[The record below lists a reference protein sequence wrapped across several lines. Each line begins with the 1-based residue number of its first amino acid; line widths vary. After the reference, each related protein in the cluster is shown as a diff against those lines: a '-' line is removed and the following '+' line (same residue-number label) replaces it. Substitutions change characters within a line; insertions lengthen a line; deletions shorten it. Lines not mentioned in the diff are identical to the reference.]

1 MRSELKRVTTDKAAR
16 RTRWAERIFP
26 QRLFFAF
33 LALYFLTFGGHLYS
47 GDGVASYFTAR
58 SFIEG
63 NGGAADNYWKD
74 PRFLLAGPDGKS
86 YSKYGL
92 GQVLVE
98 IPLVVVAKG
107 VASLSGGAT
116 ETEDA
121 MARFLVSS
129 LNLFVCA
136 YSAVLLC
143 GMTRRLGYG
152 IRTGVAVALLYGL
165 ATMSWAYS
173 KLDFSEP
180 LMTLCYLLMA
190 QALFPSST
198 SEDKTEL
205 TPRLMLWA
213 GGWLGAAILIKPVAG
228 LALFPLIIYLWYR
241 ISKARELGQNNTP
254 TQPSVLSPQSSFSH
268 PSAFILQPYLKLLL
282 WLALPLIVAG
292 GGVLW
297 YNLYRYGKISESG
310 YSAIPDQFALGSFYG
325 GIFGFLLSPG
335 KSIFLY
341 APGLLLGF
349 FGLRQFWQRQ
359 RAEAVFGLV
368 LFLTYLIFYSLF
380 WNWEGDWTWG
390 PRYLMPTFPFV
401 ILWAAPL
408 LEQPQKWVRY
418 AFNLL
423 LTLGILVNVFGTLV
437 EFNYYFYVSR
447 APEVGQDW
455 RYIPELSPLRGQV
468 YLSLSATTRA
478 VSGNSLRM
486 DYLAWDSER
495 TRAIKQ
501 YINMYPYDKFDFWWL
516 RSVNPTDEGSNG
528 LSGLPIALVL
538 GLIFGGL
545 VWWCWR
551 RMFQVRDIIADLS
564 EKVTSSE

>member
-1 MRSELKRVTTDKAAR
+1 MRSELKRVTNDKAAR

-74 PRFLLAGPDGKS
+74 PRFLLAGPDGKI

-107 VASLSGGAT
+107 VAGLSGGGV
-116 ETEDA
+116 ETEDG

-152 IRTGVAVALLYGL
+152 IRTGVGVALLYGL

-190 QALFPSST
+190 QALFTQSPSQG
-198 SEDKTEL
+198 KAEL
-205 TPRLMLWA
+205 TPRQMLWA

-228 LALFPLIIYLWYR
+228 LALFPLLIYVVFRLKQGAA
-241 ISKARELGQNNTP
+241 SSTP
-254 TQPSVLSPQSSFSH
+254 TQSAVPSPQSSFS
-268 PSAFILQPYLKLLL
+268 PFSIFRLLKLLL
-282 WLALPLIVAG
+282 WLALPLVIAG
-292 GGVLW
+292 AVVLW
-297 YNLYRYGKISESG
+297 YNLYRYGKITESG

-325 GIFGFLLSPG
+325 GIFGFLFSPG
-335 KSIFLY
+335 KSMFLY
-341 APGLLLGF
+341 APGLLLAF
-349 FGLRQFWQRQ
+349 FGLRQFWQRW
-359 RAEAVFGLV
+359 RAEAIFGLA

-390 PRYLMPTFPFV
+390 PRYLMPTFPFI

-408 LEQPQKWVRY
+408 LEQSHKWVRY

-437 EFNYYFYVSR
+437 EFNYYFYVFR

-486 DYLAWDSER
+486 DYLGWDSER
-495 TRAIKQ
+495 TRALKQ

-516 RSVNPTDEGSNG
+516 RSLNPTDEGSNG

-538 GLIFGGL
+538 GLVFGGV

-551 RMFQVRDIIADLS
+551 RMFQVRDIIAELS
-564 EKVTSSE
+564 S